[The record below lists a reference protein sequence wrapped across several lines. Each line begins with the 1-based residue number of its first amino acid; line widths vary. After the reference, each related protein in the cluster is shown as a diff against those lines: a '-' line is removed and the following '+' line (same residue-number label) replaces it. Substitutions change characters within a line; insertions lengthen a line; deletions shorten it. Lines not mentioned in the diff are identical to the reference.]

1 MLPPLPKIESP
12 SQESTPVTSPAK
24 QDSQSQSLGL
34 LDENKKSQVCV
45 APESQSLGLL
55 DDDEQTFILDTTLK
69 HTHRN
74 DPEVIRFIEAFMRC
88 KNIKQASAEAGIRP
102 EKGYLIR
109 HRKDVVNCIQR
120 LTDKSAMK
128 YGFDASEIMERTK
141 EIVDFDPIAIQ
152 NPDGTFKDSL
162 HDLDPEIRRNIKK
175 LKCKNLY
182 DTVEDINGIKKQI
195 VVGKVIEYEFYD
207 KLKAIDLAGKEI
219 DMFKN
224 TTKVEHSITKDMA
237 TILLASVKRGEAAKL
252 ALDNAVETTGHV
264 LDEEGE

>member
-1 MLPPLPKIESP
+1 MLPPLPKIETP

-24 QDSQSQSLGL
+24 QDSQ
-34 LDENKKSQVCV
+34 
-45 APESQSLGLL
+45 SQSLGLL

-74 DPEVIRFIEAFMRC
+74 DPEVIRFIEAFMRS

-195 VVGKVIEYEFYD
+195 VIGKVIEYEFYD

-224 TTKVEHSITKDMA
+224 TTKV
-237 TILLASVKRGEAAKL
+237 
-252 ALDNAVETTGHV
+252 
-264 LDEEGE
+264 